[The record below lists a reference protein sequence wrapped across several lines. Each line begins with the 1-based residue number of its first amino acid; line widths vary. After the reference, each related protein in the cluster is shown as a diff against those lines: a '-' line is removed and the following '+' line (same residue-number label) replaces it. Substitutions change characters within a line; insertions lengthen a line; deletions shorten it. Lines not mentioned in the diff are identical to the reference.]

1 MLVIVRL
8 ASGLLFGRHMS
19 LVRLFIILFLS
30 LNVALAQ
37 TEASQTED
45 SQTEASQTQEMQTE
59 ETETAEPDYAVV
71 VDVGLGAGWPGYQL
85 YQFNVALQ
93 KDVFGIAFRG
103 SWTEAGPY
111 ISAAGRYYTPI
122 PVPVPTFVSVGAGV
136 LVDSPIYF
144 ASLGA
149 QLPVYGP
156 DLRLTLEAGASYQ
169 TVFQRGQVL
178 PYLSA
183 GLSYSFI
190 IDAAPI
196 SKEERARRELERSR
210 PANCEPTDPD
220 RSKLRSSLSRGVKRE
235 VRQAKASYAG
245 VYKNVNYSYSV
256 KDIEYDG
263 DKAQVTASYSAS
275 ATQVVNGKRIS
286 GSGTIIIKMSWNG
299 CGWSVGGYSFEE

>member
-1 MLVIVRL
+1 MSLIR
-8 ASGLLFGRHMS
+8 LLFILYLLSWG
-19 LVRLFIILFLS
+19 LVTAQTETDQTESTKTEEI
-30 LNVALAQ
+30 Q
-37 TEASQTED
+37 TEASQAAD
-45 SQTEASQTQEMQTE
+45 IPDEAD
-59 ETETAEPDYAVV
+59 ETDYAVV

-85 YQFNVALQ
+85 YQFNVTLQ
-93 KDVFGIAFRG
+93 KDAFGIAFRG

-122 PVPVPTFVSVGAGV
+122 PIPVPTFVSIGAGV
-136 LVDSPIYF
+136 LVDSPVYF

-156 DLRLTLEAGASYQ
+156 DVRLTLEAGASYQ
-169 TVFQRGQVL
+169 TVFQRSQVL
-178 PYLSA
+178 PYVSA

-196 SKEERARRELERSR
+196 SKEERAKRELERSR
-210 PANCEPTDPD
+210 PANCEPTEPD
-220 RSKLRSSLSRGVKRE
+220 KSKLRSSLDRAVKRE
-235 VRQAKASYAG
+235 IRQAKASYAG

-263 DKAQVTASYSAS
+263 DKARVTAKYSAS

-286 GSGTIIIKMSWNG
+286 GSGTIIVKMRWNG
-299 CGWSVGGYSFEE
+299 CGWSAGGYSFEE